1 MVRGTAAFAA
11 ASIVQRSVGFLLLPL
26 YARILTP
33 GEYGQIGV
41 ITGVTAALG
50 TVLGLGL
57 ETAIFRARI
66 RYVAAP
72 GAAHAFVNTVGGF
85 ALAVPIFVGSVLSVV
100 AVPAAAEAFD
110 VPVDALR
117 AALIG
122 TALSVS
128 ATLVPLAVLRSQER
142 LGDYVRLTGIQ
153 VVLTMGL
160 TLLLV
165 AVMRWGVTGW
175 MLANA
180 LSSFLLLSRG
190 LIVLNHRW
198 SMTFDIRYLRQA
210 LAFGLPLVP
219 HALSHWGL
227 SLSDRVVLGV
237 FVDPAQVG
245 HYYVAYQFGLP
256 ISVLAISL
264 AQGVQP
270 LYAQAADSSDRRI
283 EIAQISTHQVL
294 VIAFVAAVIA
304 VVGPAAVVV
313 ALPVGYA
320 EATQFIPW
328 IALGVCLFGLYLI
341 PVNAVTVMAGRTRW
355 LWAVSGIAALAN
367 IGLNLA
373 FVPRFGPLAAAINT
387 AVGYAI
393 LLGGVFLYMRRVCD
407 PPIPYEW
414 RRIGLGLALIASVST
429 SAMIIAPSEP
439 IIAVVVR
446 SAVMLLVPILLV
458 ATGMWRGLAQG
469 TERTG
474 RSFRHWMFR
483 R

>member
-33 GEYGQIGV
+33 AEYGEIGV

-50 TVLGLGL
+50 TVLALGL

-66 RYVAAP
+66 RYAAAP
-72 GAAHAFVNTVGGF
+72 GEAHAFVNTVGGF
-85 ALAVPIFVGSVLSVV
+85 ALAVPILVASVLSVV
-100 AVPAAAEAFD
+100 AVPGAAEAFG
-110 VPVDALR
+110 VGVDALR

-142 LGDYVRLTGIQ
+142 LGEYVRLTGIQ
-153 VVLTMGL
+153 VVLTTSL

-165 AVMRWGVTGW
+165 AALRWGVTGW
-175 MLANA
+175 MLASA
-180 LSSFLLLSRG
+180 VSAALLLSRG

-198 SMTFDIRYLRQA
+198 SMTFERRHLREA

-219 HALSHWGL
+219 HALSHWAL
-227 SLSDRVVLGV
+227 SLSDRVVLGL
-237 FVDPAQVG
+237 FVDSAQIG

-264 AQGVQP
+264 SQGVQP
-270 LYAQAADSSDRRI
+270 LHAQAADSSERRI
-283 EIAQISTHQVL
+283 EIAQVSTHQAL
-294 VIAFVAAVIA
+294 VIVFTAA
-304 VVGPAAVVV
+304 VVGVVGPPAVLA
-313 ALPVGYA
+313 ALPIGYA
-320 EATQFIPW
+320 GAAQFVPW

-355 LWAVSGIAALAN
+355 LWAISVTAALAN
-367 IGLNLA
+367 LGLNLA
-373 FVPRFGPLAAAINT
+373 LVPRIGALAAAVNT
-387 AVGYAI
+387 AIGYAI
-393 LLGGVFLYMRRVCD
+393 LLAGVFLYMRRVCD

-414 RRIGLGLALIASVST
+414 RRIGLGLALIASASA
-429 SAMIIAPSEP
+429 SAMIIAPREP
-439 IIAVVVR
+439 LTAVVVR
-446 SAVMLLVPILLV
+446 SAVMLAVPILLV
-458 ATGMWRGLAQG
+458 VTGVWRGLAQ
-469 TERTG
+469 RTG
-474 RSFRHWMFR
+474 RRVRHWMFR